1 MKHNSRFKPKEGY
14 IMKRT
19 NLIRKSIN
27 LALSVLVAGS
37 IVAVGADGSTIAS
50 VSGNDAILTTIV
62 NAAEAQE
69 LTATGIITY
78 LQNDAGNPAPVFLAN
93 ADGTY
98 TLAMYKGTM
107 VNFGVTNLLAVAG
120 GTPMPLQT
128 STYAAFAPAGDGQG
142 IVVAA
147 TEVGAEV
154 IQFQNVVNGVPTGNV
169 ITVALNVV
177 DAAGT
182 GATAPAASTQV
193 ATTAYSYADDHKII
207 STDGMLELNLD
218 GMTWHSSTTHKA
230 PKIYYAADGVL
241 TVEIYQGQGVN
252 IPAVSKLSGYRAT
265 RSNCGY
271 IGVGAAARGVKGT
284 EIKQYTVH
292 KDGKGY
298 ADPEGFNPST
308 QLPIRVVTLGG
319 LYSDGGMDTDPTD
332 HGAISLSK

>member
-1 MKHNSRFKPKEGY
+1 
-14 IMKRT
+14 MKRT

-37 IVAVGADGSTIAS
+37 IMAVGADGSTIAS

-62 NAAEAQE
+62 EAAEAQE

-107 VNFGVTNLLAVAG
+107 VNFGVTNLLAAAG

-128 STYAAFAPAGDGQG
+128 SAYAAFAPAGDGQG

-182 GATAPAASTQV
+182 AAPAASTQV
-193 ATTAYSYADDHKII
+193 ATSAYSYADDHKIV

-218 GMTWHSSTTHKA
+218 GMTWNSSTTHKA
-230 PKIYYAADGVL
+230 PKIYYGADGVL
-241 TVEIYQGQGVN
+241 TVECYQGQGIK
-252 IPAVSKLSGYRAT
+252 IPATSNLAGYHVGQ
-265 RSNCGY
+265 SYKWDY
-271 IGVGAAARGVKGT
+271 INVGGDSRGQKGT
-284 EIKQYTVH
+284 VLKNYTLH
-292 KDGKGY
+292 KDGISS
-298 ADPEGFNPST
+298 ADPAGFNPTT
-308 QLPIRVVTLGG
+308 QLPIRVVTLGSKT
-319 LYSDGGMDTDPTD
+319 SDGSRDITPTD
-332 HGAISLSK
+332 HGAIGLSK

>member
-1 MKHNSRFKPKEGY
+1 
-14 IMKRT
+14 MKRT

-37 IVAVGADGSTIAS
+37 IMAVGADGSTIAS
-50 VSGNDAILTTIV
+50 VSSNDTILTTIV
-62 NAAEAQE
+62 EAAEAQE

-107 VNFGVTNLLAVAG
+107 VNFGVTNLLAAAG

-182 GATAPAASTQV
+182 AATASTQV
-193 ATTAYSYADDHKII
+193 ATSAYSYADDHKIV

-218 GMTWHSSTTHKA
+218 GMTWRSSTTHKA

-241 TVEIYQGQGVN
+241 TVEAYQGQGVN
-252 IPAVSKLSGYRAT
+252 IPATSNLPGYRAS

-271 IGVGAAARGVKGT
+271 ITTGGNSKGQKGT
-284 EIKQYTVH
+284 ETDVLTVH
-292 KDGKGY
+292 KDGKPY
-298 ADPEGFNPST
+298 SDPAGFNPST
-308 QLPIRVVTLGG
+308 QLPIRVVTLGSST
-319 LYSDGGMDTDPTD
+319 SDGSRDLAQDATGQLT
-332 HGAISLSK
+332 LSK

>member
-1 MKHNSRFKPKEGY
+1 
-14 IMKRT
+14 MKRT
-19 NLIRKSIN
+19 NLIKKSIN

-62 NAAEAQE
+62 EAAEVQE
-69 LTATGIITY
+69 LTATGIVTY

-107 VNFGVTNLLAVAG
+107 VNFGVTNLLAAAG

-128 STYAAFAPAGDGQG
+128 SAYAAFAPAADNQG

-147 TEVGAEV
+147 TEVGAQV
-154 IQFQNVVNGVPTGNV
+154 VQFQNVVNGVPTGNV

-182 GATAPAASTQV
+182 AATAPAASTQV
-193 ATTAYSYADDHKII
+193 TTSAYSYADDHKII

-218 GMTWHSSTTHKA
+218 GMTWNSSTTHKA

-241 TVEIYQGQGVN
+241 TVELYQGQFVR
-252 IPAVSKLSGYRAT
+252 IPTVSNLP
-265 RSNCGY
+265 GY
-271 IGVGAAARGVKGT
+271 ILETLLNGGYVSIGSASRGVKGT
-284 EIKQYTVH
+284 EVRQLTLYKNGL
-292 KDGKGY
+292 DAPEY
-298 ADPEGFNPST
+298 ANPST
-308 QLPIRVVTLGG
+308 QLPIRVVTLGSKT
-319 LYSDGGMDTDPTD
+319 SDGSRDTAPTD
-332 HGAISLSK
+332 HGAIGLSK

>member
-1 MKHNSRFKPKEGY
+1 
-14 IMKRT
+14 MKRT

-37 IVAVGADGSTIAS
+37 IMAVGADGSTIAS

-107 VNFGVTNLLAVAG
+107 VNFGVANLLAAAG

-128 STYAAFAPAGDGQG
+128 SAYAAFAPAGDGQG

-182 GATAPAASTQV
+182 AVTAPAASTQV
-193 ATTAYSYADDHKII
+193 ATSAYSYADDHKIV

-218 GMTWHSSTTHKA
+218 GMTWNSSTTHKA

-241 TVEIYQGQGVN
+241 TVELYQGQRVK
-252 IPAVSKLSGYRAT
+252 IPATSNLAGYYAESSLNSGCISLGSAP
-265 RSNCGY
+265 
-271 IGVGAAARGVKGT
+271 RGVKGT
-284 EIKQYTVH
+284 EVRQLTVH
-292 KDGKGY
+292 KNGTSDVE
-298 ADPEGFNPST
+298 PTGFNPST
-308 QLPIRVVTLGG
+308 QLPIRVVTLG
-319 LYSDGGMDTDPTD
+319 S
-332 HGAISLSK
+332 SLSEGARSLAQNATGQLTLSK

>member
-1 MKHNSRFKPKEGY
+1 MRSIIQDSNLTKEGY

-50 VSGNDAILTTIV
+50 VSGNDTILTTIV

-107 VNFGVTNLLAVAG
+107 VNFGVTNLLATAG
-120 GTPMPLQT
+120 GVPMPLQT
-128 STYAAFAPAGDGQG
+128 SAYAAFAPAADNQG

-147 TEVGAEV
+147 TEVGAQV
-154 IQFQNVVNGVPTGNV
+154 VQFQNVVNGVPTGNV

-177 DAAGT
+177 DAATT

-193 ATTAYSYADDHKII
+193 ATSAYSYADDHKIVSI
-207 STDGMLELNLD
+207 DGMLELNLD
-218 GMTWHSSTTHKA
+218 GMTWNSATTHKA
-230 PKIYYAADGVL
+230 PKIYYGVDGVL
-241 TVEIYQGQGVN
+241 TVELYQGQGVR
-252 IPAVSKLSGYRAT
+252 IPVTSNLAGYYAESSLNSGCVRITSKS
-265 RSNCGY
+265 
-271 IGVGAAARGVKGT
+271 RGVKGT
-284 EIKQYTVH
+284 EMRQLTVH
-292 KDGKGY
+292 KNGLDDENP
-298 ADPEGFNPST
+298 AGFNPST
-308 QLPIRVVTLGG
+308 QLPIRVVTLGSKTCL
-319 LYSDGGMDTDPTD
+319 LYTSPSPRD
-332 HGAISLSK
+332 

>member
-1 MKHNSRFKPKEGY
+1 
-14 IMKRT
+14 MKRT

-62 NAAEAQE
+62 EAAEAQE

-107 VNFGVTNLLAVAG
+107 VNFGVTNLLAAAG

-128 STYAAFAPAGDGQG
+128 SAYAAFAPAGDGQG

-182 GATAPAASTQV
+182 AAPAASTQV
-193 ATTAYSYADDHKII
+193 ATTAYSYADDHKIV

-271 IGVGAAARGVKGT
+271 IGVGAAARGVEGT

-298 ADPEGFNPST
+298 ADPEGFNPTT
-308 QLPIRVVTLGG
+308 QLPIRVVTLGSIT
-319 LYSDGGMDTDPTD
+319 SDGSRDTAPTD
-332 HGAISLSK
+332 HGAIGLSK

>member
-1 MKHNSRFKPKEGY
+1 
-14 IMKRT
+14 MKRT

-37 IVAVGADGSTIAS
+37 IMAVGADGSTIAS

-62 NAAEAQE
+62 EAAEAQE

-107 VNFGVTNLLAVAG
+107 VNFGVTNLLAAAG

-128 STYAAFAPAGDGQG
+128 SAYAAFAPAGDGQG
-142 IVVAA
+142 IVIAA

-177 DAAGT
+177 DAAG
-182 GATAPAASTQV
+182 AAVTAPAASTQV
-193 ATTAYSYADDHKII
+193 ATSAYSYADEHKIV

-218 GMTWHSSTTHKA
+218 DMTWRSSTTHNA
-230 PKIYYAADGVL
+230 PKIYYGADGVL
-241 TVEIYQGQGVN
+241 TVELYQGQFVR
-252 IPAVSKLSGYRAT
+252 IPTVSNLP
-265 RSNCGY
+265 GY
-271 IGVGAAARGVKGT
+271 ILETLLNGGYVSIGAAGRGVKGT
-284 EIKQYTVH
+284 EVRQLTLYKNGL
-292 KDGKGY
+292 DAPEY
-298 ADPEGFNPST
+298 ANPST

-319 LYSDGGMDTDPTD
+319 MYNDGGHNTTPTD

>member
-1 MKHNSRFKPKEGY
+1 
-14 IMKRT
+14 MKRT
-19 NLIRKSIN
+19 NLIKKSIN

-50 VSGNDAILTTIV
+50 VSSNDTILTTIV
-62 NAAEAQE
+62 EAAEAQE
-69 LTATGIITY
+69 LTATGIVTY

-107 VNFGVTNLLAVAG
+107 VNFGVANLLATAG
-120 GTPMPLQT
+120 GVPMPLQT
-128 STYAAFAPAGDGQG
+128 SAYAAFAPAGDGQG

-182 GATAPAASTQV
+182 AATASVASTQV
-193 ATTAYSYADDHKII
+193 AASAYSYADDHNIV

-230 PKIYYAADGVL
+230 PKIYYGADGVL

-271 IGVGAAARGVKGT
+271 IGVGAAARGIKGT
-284 EIKQYTVH
+284 EIVNYTVH

-298 ADPEGFNPST
+298 ADPTGFNPST
-308 QLPIRVVTLGG
+308 QLPIRVVTLGSST
-319 LYSDGGMDTDPTD
+319 SDGSRDTAPTD
-332 HGAISLSK
+332 HGAIGLSK

>member
-1 MKHNSRFKPKEGY
+1 
-14 IMKRT
+14 MKRT
-19 NLIRKSIN
+19 NLIKKSIN

-62 NAAEAQE
+62 EAAEAQE

-107 VNFGVTNLLAVAG
+107 VNFGVANLLATAG
-120 GTPMPLQT
+120 GVPMPLQT
-128 STYAAFAPAGDGQG
+128 SAYAAFAPAADNQG

-147 TEVGAEV
+147 TEVGAQV
-154 IQFQNVVNGVPTGNV
+154 VQFQNVVNGVPTGNV
-169 ITVALNVV
+169 ITVNLTIV

-182 GATAPAASTQV
+182 TAPAASTQV
-193 ATTAYSYADDHKII
+193 ATTAYSYADDHKIV

-218 GMTWHSSTTHKA
+218 GMTWNSSTTHKA

-241 TVEIYQGQGVN
+241 TVELYQGQRVK
-252 IPAVSKLSGYRAT
+252 IPATSNLAGYYAESSLNSGCISLGSAP
-265 RSNCGY
+265 
-271 IGVGAAARGVKGT
+271 RGVKGT
-284 EIKQYTVH
+284 EVRQLTVH
-292 KDGKGY
+292 KNGTSDVE
-298 ADPEGFNPST
+298 PTGFNPST

-332 HGAISLSK
+332 HGAIGLSK

>member
-1 MKHNSRFKPKEGY
+1 
-14 IMKRT
+14 MKRT
-19 NLIRKSIN
+19 NLIKKSIN

-50 VSGNDAILTTIV
+50 VSSNDTILTTIV
-62 NAAEAQE
+62 EAAEAQE
-69 LTATGIITY
+69 LTATGIVTY
-78 LQNDAGNPAPVFLAN
+78 LQTAGGNPAPVFLAN

-107 VNFGVTNLLAVAG
+107 VNFGVANLLATAG
-120 GTPMPLQT
+120 GVPMPLQT
-128 STYAAFAPAGDGQG
+128 SAYAAFAPAGDGQG

-182 GATAPAASTQV
+182 AATASVASTQV
-193 ATTAYSYADDHKII
+193 AASAYSYADDHNIV

-230 PKIYYAADGVL
+230 PKIYYGADGVL

-271 IGVGAAARGVKGT
+271 IGVGAAARGIKGT
-284 EIKQYTVH
+284 EIVNYTVH

-298 ADPEGFNPST
+298 ADPTGFNPST
-308 QLPIRVVTLGG
+308 QLPIRVVTLGPMH
-319 LYSDGGMDTDPTD
+319 SDGGMSIAPPDY
-332 HGAISLSK
+332 GAIGLSK

>member
-1 MKHNSRFKPKEGY
+1 
-14 IMKRT
+14 MKRT
-19 NLIRKSIN
+19 NLLRKSTN
-27 LALSVLVAGS
+27 LLMSVLLAGS
-37 IVAVGADGSTIAS
+37 IIAVGANGTVAAS
-50 VSGNDAILTTIV
+50 ISSNDAIIGSIV

-107 VNFGVTNLLAVAG
+107 VNFGVTNLLAAAG

-128 STYAAFAPAGDGQG
+128 SAYAAFAPAGDGQG
-142 IVVAA
+142 IIVAA

-182 GATAPAASTQV
+182 TATAPAASTQV
-193 ATTAYSYADDHKII
+193 ATSAYSYADDYKIV

-218 GMTWHSSTTHKA
+218 GMTWNSATTHGA

-241 TVEIYQGQGVN
+241 TVELYQGQGVN
-252 IPAVSKLSGYRAT
+252 IPT
-265 RSNCGY
+265 TSNLPGY
-271 IGVGAAARGVKGT
+271 ILETFHNRGYVTIGSASRGVKGT
-284 EIKQYTVH
+284 EVRQLTIYKNGL
-292 KDGKGY
+292 DAPEY
-298 ADPEGFNPST
+298 ANPTT
-308 QLPIRVVTLGG
+308 QLPIRVITLG
-319 LYSDGGMDTDPTD
+319 S
-332 HGAISLSK
+332 SLSNGARSLTQAASGPLALSK

>member
-1 MKHNSRFKPKEGY
+1 
-14 IMKRT
+14 MKRT
-19 NLIRKSIN
+19 NLLRKSTN
-27 LALSVLVAGS
+27 LLMSVLLAGS
-37 IVAVGADGSTIAS
+37 IIAVGANGTVAAS
-50 VSGNDAILTTIV
+50 ISSNDAIIGSIV

-107 VNFGVTNLLAVAG
+107 VNFGVTNLLAAAG

-128 STYAAFAPAGDGQG
+128 SAYAAFAPAGDGQG

-182 GATAPAASTQV
+182 AATAPTASTQV
-193 ATTAYSYADDHKII
+193 VTSAYSYADDHKIVSI
-207 STDGMLELNLD
+207 DGMLELNLD
-218 GMTWHSSTTHKA
+218 GMTWRSSTTHKA
-230 PKIYYAADGVL
+230 PKVYYAADGVL
-241 TVEIYQGQGVN
+241 TVEAYQGQGVY
-252 IPAVSKLSGYRAT
+252 IPTVSNLPGYCLET
-265 RSNCGY
+265 FHGCGSVC
-271 IGVGAAARGVKGT
+271 VGGDSRGQKGEVLLQLT
-284 EIKQYTVH
+284 IYKNGLDAPE
-292 KDGKGY
+292 Y
-298 ADPEGFNPST
+298 ANPST
-308 QLPIRVVTLGG
+308 QLPIRVVTLGSM
-319 LYSDGGMDTDPTD
+319 YHDGGDNTTPTG

>member
-1 MKHNSRFKPKEGY
+1 
-14 IMKRT
+14 MKRT
-19 NLIRKSIN
+19 NLIKKSIN

-62 NAAEAQE
+62 EAAEVQE
-69 LTATGIITY
+69 LTATGIVTY
-78 LQNDAGNPAPVFLAN
+78 LQNDAGNPSPVFLAN

-107 VNFGVTNLLAVAG
+107 VNFGVTNLLAAAG

-128 STYAAFAPAGDGQG
+128 SAYAAFAPAADNQG

-147 TEVGAEV
+147 TEVGAQV
-154 IQFQNVVNGVPTGNV
+154 VQFQNVVNGVPTGNV

-182 GATAPAASTQV
+182 AATAPAASTQV
-193 ATTAYSYADDHKII
+193 TTSAYSYADDHKII

-218 GMTWHSSTTHKA
+218 GMTWNSSTTHKA

-241 TVEIYQGQGVN
+241 TVELYQGQHVLIQGVSN
-252 IPAVSKLSGYRAT
+252 LAGYHVG
-265 RSNCGY
+265 RSNQNY
-271 IGVGAAARGVKGT
+271 ISFGSAARGVKGT
-284 EIKQYTVH
+284 DTQILTVH
-292 KDGKGY
+292 QDGKGFT
-298 ADPEGFNPST
+298 DPTGFNPST
-308 QLPIRVVTLGG
+308 QLPIRVVTLGSST
-319 LYSDGGMDTDPTD
+319 SDGSRDTAPTD
-332 HGAISLSK
+332 HGSLVLSK

>member
-19 NLIRKSIN
+19 NLIKKSIN

-37 IVAVGADGSTIAS
+37 IMAVGADGSTIAS

-107 VNFGVTNLLAVAG
+107 VNFGVTNLLATAG
-120 GTPMPLQT
+120 GVPMPLQT
-128 STYAAFAPAGDGQG
+128 SAYAAFAPAGDGQG

-182 GATAPAASTQV
+182 TATAPAASTQV
-193 ATTAYSYADDHKII
+193 ATSTYSYADDHKIV

-218 GMTWHSSTTHKA
+218 GMTWISATTHGA

-241 TVEIYQGQGVN
+241 TVELYQGQGVH
-252 IPAVSKLSGYRAT
+252 IPATSNLAGYRAS

-271 IGVGAAARGVKGT
+271 IGVSGNAGGQKGT
-284 EIKQYTVH
+284 ETQMLTVH
-292 KDGKGY
+292 KEGTGFS
-298 ADPEGFNPST
+298 DPAGFNPTT

-319 LYSDGGMDTDPTD
+319 MYNDGGHNTTPTD
-332 HGAISLSK
+332 HGAIGLSK

>member
-1 MKHNSRFKPKEGY
+1 
-14 IMKRT
+14 MKRT

-62 NAAEAQE
+62 DAAEAQE

-107 VNFGVTNLLAVAG
+107 VNFGVTNLLATAG
-120 GTPMPLQT
+120 GVPMPLQT
-128 STYAAFAPAGDGQG
+128 SAYAAFAPAGDGQG

-177 DAAGT
+177 DAAGAA
-182 GATAPAASTQV
+182 ATAPAASTQV
-193 ATTAYSYADDHKII
+193 ATSAYSYADDHKIV

-218 GMTWHSSTTHKA
+218 GMTWISSTTHKA

-241 TVEIYQGQGVN
+241 TVELYQGQGVR
-252 IPAVSKLSGYRAT
+252 IPATSNLAGYYAEKSLNSGCTGVSG
-265 RSNCGY
+265 N
-271 IGVGAAARGVKGT
+271 ARGVKGIET
-284 EIKQYTVH
+284 QMLTVH
-292 KDGKGY
+292 KDGKSY
-298 ADPEGFNPST
+298 SDPAGFNPTT
-308 QLPIRVVTLGG
+308 QLPIRVVTLGSST
-319 LYSDGGMDTDPTD
+319 SDGSRDITPTD
-332 HGAISLSK
+332 HGAIGLSK

>member
-1 MKHNSRFKPKEGY
+1 
-14 IMKRT
+14 MKRT
-19 NLIRKSIN
+19 NLLRKSIN
-27 LALSVLVAGS
+27 LALSILVAGS
-37 IVAVGADGSTIAS
+37 IVAVGTDGTTLAS
-50 VSGNDAILTTIV
+50 IFGNNDAIIGSIV

-107 VNFGVTNLLAVAG
+107 VNFGVTNLLATAG
-120 GTPMPLQT
+120 GVPMPLQT
-128 STYAAFAPAGDGQG
+128 SAYAAFAPAGDGQG

-182 GATAPAASTQV
+182 TATAPAASTQV
-193 ATTAYSYADDHKII
+193 VTSAYSYADDHKIV

-218 GMTWHSSTTHKA
+218 GMTWNSSTTHKA

-241 TVEIYQGQGVN
+241 TVELYQGQFIK
-252 IPAVSKLSGYRAT
+252 IPATSYLPGYYAEHSLNSGCI
-265 RSNCGY
+265 SF
-271 IGVGAAARGVKGT
+271 GAASGGVKGT
-284 EIKQYTVH
+284 EVRQFTVH
-292 KDGKGY
+292 RDDKHFKDP
-298 ADPEGFNPST
+298 AGFNPTT

-319 LYSDGGMDTDPTD
+319 SYSDGGDTISPVD
-332 HGAISLSK
+332 HGAIGLSK

>member
-1 MKHNSRFKPKEGY
+1 
-14 IMKRT
+14 MKRT

-62 NAAEAQE
+62 DAAEAQE

-98 TLAMYKGTM
+98 TLAMYKGTI
-107 VNFGVTNLLAVAG
+107 VNFGVTNLLATAG
-120 GTPMPLQT
+120 GVPMPLQT
-128 STYAAFAPAGDGQG
+128 SAYAAFAPAGDGQG

-177 DAAGT
+177 DAAGAA
-182 GATAPAASTQV
+182 ATAPAASTQV
-193 ATTAYSYADDHKII
+193 ATSAYSYADDHKIV

-218 GMTWHSSTTHKA
+218 GMTWRSSTTHKA

-241 TVEIYQGQGVN
+241 TIEAYQGQGVN
-252 IPAVSKLSGYRAT
+252 IPATSNLPGYRAS

-271 IGVGAAARGVKGT
+271 ITTGGNSRGQKGT
-284 EIKQYTVH
+284 ETDVFTVH
-292 KDGKGY
+292 KDGTGF
-298 ADPEGFNPST
+298 ADPAGFNPTT
-308 QLPIRVVTLGG
+308 QLPIRVVTLGSKT
-319 LYSDGGMDTDPTD
+319 SDGSRDITPTD

>member
-1 MKHNSRFKPKEGY
+1 
-14 IMKRT
+14 MKRT

-50 VSGNDAILTTIV
+50 VSSNDTILTTIV
-62 NAAEAQE
+62 EAAEAQE

-107 VNFGVTNLLAVAG
+107 VNFGVTNLLAAAG

-128 STYAAFAPAGDGQG
+128 SAYAAFAPAADNQG

-147 TEVGAEV
+147 TEVGAQV
-154 IQFQNVVNGVPTGNV
+154 VQFQNVVNGVPTGNV

-193 ATTAYSYADDHKII
+193 ATSAYSYADDHKIV

-218 GMTWHSSTTHKA
+218 GMTWNSSTTHKA
-230 PKIYYAADGVL
+230 PKVYYAADGVL
-241 TVEIYQGQGVN
+241 TVEAYQGQGVN
-252 IPAVSKLSGYRAT
+252 IPATSNLPGYRAS

-271 IGVGAAARGVKGT
+271 ITTGGNSRGQKGT
-284 EIKQYTVH
+284 ETDVFTVH
-292 KDGKGY
+292 KDGTGF
-298 ADPEGFNPST
+298 ADPAGFNPTT
-308 QLPIRVVTLGG
+308 QLQIRVVTLGSKT
-319 LYSDGGMDTDPTD
+319 SDGSRDTAPAD
-332 HGAISLSK
+332 HGAIGLSK